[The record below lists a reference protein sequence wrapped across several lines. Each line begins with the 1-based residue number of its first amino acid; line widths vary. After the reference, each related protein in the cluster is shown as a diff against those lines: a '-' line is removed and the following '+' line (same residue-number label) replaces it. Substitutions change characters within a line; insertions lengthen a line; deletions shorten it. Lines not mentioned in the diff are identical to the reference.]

1 MGEDE
6 YVLIIVDENHVSTL
20 YSSFVIF
27 YHKEDLGLK
36 FPKIIVKREGEREL
50 DDAAVLKI
58 SSKFD
63 KTSSNSV
70 VF

>member
-36 FPKIIVKREGEREL
+36 FPKIIVKREGERE
-50 DDAAVLKI
+50 
-58 SSKFD
+58 SWTMQQYSKYHQNLT
-63 KTSSNSV
+63 KLHPIQ
-70 VF
+70 